1 MIIAGALNACPYS
14 IHQQQEMEMNPLWQ
28 RLRDQAHQLTERNPV
43 LRDYATSHL
52 LAYSTFEDA
61 LAANLA
67 RQLQA
72 QANNVGLES
81 WFKSIID
88 ATPSIAEA
96 AVADINHLQIV
107 NPACP
112 DHLTAFLTFRGIQA
126 VQAYRIAH
134 ALWTEGDVQSA
145 VLVQNW
151 AANTWSID
159 IHPAARLGKALFVDH
174 GIGLV
179 IGETAV
185 VEDEVSLWH
194 GVTLG
199 STLSEAGDRH
209 PKIRRGALICA
220 GATVLGNIEVGAHAI
235 VAANSVVLKPV
246 TAGTVVAGT
255 PARVVGNAP
264 TSLATFTTKS
274 QG

>member
-1 MIIAGALNACPYS
+1 
-14 IHQQQEMEMNPLWQ
+14 MNPLWQ

-67 RQLQA
+67 RQLQT
-72 QANNVGLES
+72 QASTVGLENWGLS
-81 WFKSIID
+81 STD
-88 ATPSIAEA
+88 TPPAVAEA
-96 AVADINHLQIV
+96 AAADITRLRIV

-246 TAGTVVAGT
+246 AAGTVVAGT
-255 PARVVGNAP
+255 PAKVVGNAP

>member
-1 MIIAGALNACPYS
+1 MC
-14 IHQQQEMEMNPLWQ
+14 PLWQ
-28 RLRDQAHQLTERNPV
+28 RLRDQARQLTERNPV
-43 LRDYATSHL
+43 LSDYATSHL

-67 RQLQA
+67 RQMQA
-72 QANNVGLES
+72 QASNVPLEN
-81 WFKSIID
+81 WFKAIIKSS
-88 ATPSIAEA
+88 PSIAQA
-96 AVADINHLQIV
+96 AAADIEHLQTV

-134 ALWTEGDVQSA
+134 VLWTEGDVQSA

-151 AANTWSID
+151 AATTWSID
-159 IHPAARLGKALFVDH
+159 IHPAARLGKSLFVDH

-220 GATVLGNIEVGAHAI
+220 GATVLGNIEVGARAI
-235 VAANSVVLKPV
+235 VAANSVVLKAV
-246 TAGTVVAGT
+246 AAGAVVAGV
-255 PARVVGNAP
+255 PAKVVGDAP
-264 TSLATFTTKS
+264 DSLATFTTKS
-274 QG
+274 KG

>member
-1 MIIAGALNACPYS
+1 MS
-14 IHQQQEMEMNPLWQ
+14 PLWQ
-28 RLRDQAHQLTERNPV
+28 RLRDQAHQLSERNPA

-52 LAYSTFEDA
+52 LAYSSFEAA

-67 RQLQA
+67 RQLHTQA
-72 QANNVGLES
+72 GSVALEI

-88 ATPSIAEA
+88 AHPAIAEG
-96 AVADINHLQIV
+96 AVADLNHLEIV

-134 ALWTEGDVQSA
+134 ALWNEGDVQSA
-145 VLVQNW
+145 VLLQNW
-151 AANTWSID
+151 AANTWSVD

-220 GATVLGNIEVGAHAI
+220 GASVLGNIEVGANAI

-246 TAGTVVAGT
+246 EAGTVVAGT
-255 PARVVGNAP
+255 PAKVVGSAP
-264 TSLATFTTKS
+264 ASLATLTTKS
-274 QG
+274 KG

>member
-1 MIIAGALNACPYS
+1 
-14 IHQQQEMEMNPLWQ
+14 MNSLWL
-28 RLRDQAHQLTERNPV
+28 RLCDQARQLGARNPV
-43 LRDYATSHL
+43 LGTYADIHVLSHK
-52 LAYSTFEDA
+52 SFEAA

-67 RQLQA
+67 HALADKGGPNLAQWFGSLIQA
-72 QANNVGLES
+72 SE
-81 WFKSIID
+81 
-88 ATPSIAEA
+88 SIAQSA
-96 AVADINHLQIV
+96 AADIEYLVKV

-134 ALWTEGDVQSA
+134 ALWNEGDIQSA
-145 VLVQNW
+145 VLLQNW
-151 AANTWSID
+151 AANTLSID
-159 IHPAARLGKALFVDH
+159 IHPAAKLGKSLFVDH

-199 STLSEAGDRH
+199 STLNEVGDRH

-220 GATVLGNIEVGAHAI
+220 GASVLGNIEVGERAI
-235 VAANSVVLKPV
+235 VAANSVVLKSV
-246 TAGTVVAGT
+246 VSGTVVAGT
-255 PARVVGNAP
+255 PAKQVGMAP
-264 TSLATFTTKS
+264 STLATLSSKTN
-274 QG
+274 G

>member
-1 MIIAGALNACPYS
+1 MDMS
-14 IHQQQEMEMNPLWQ
+14 PLWQ
-28 RLRDQAHQLTERNPV
+28 RLRDQAHQLTERNPA

-52 LAYSTFEDA
+52 LAYSTFEAA

-72 QANNVGLES
+72 QASNVALES
-81 WFKSIID
+81 WFKSIIA
-88 ATPSIAEA
+88 ATPSIAQA
-96 AVADINHLQIV
+96 AAADINHLEVV
-107 NPACP
+107 NPACL

-134 ALWTEGDVQSA
+134 VLWTEGDVQSA

-151 AANTWSID
+151 AANTWAID
-159 IHPAARLGKALFVDH
+159 IHPAARLGRSLFVDH

-199 STLSEAGDRH
+199 STLNEAGDRH

-220 GATVLGNIEVGAHAI
+220 GATVLGNIEVGTNAI
-235 VAANSVVLKPV
+235 VAANSVVLKSV
-246 TAGTVVAGT
+246 AAGTVVAGT
-255 PARVVGNAP
+255 PAKVVGNTP

>member
-1 MIIAGALNACPYS
+1 MS
-14 IHQQQEMEMNPLWQ
+14 PLWQ
-28 RLRDQAHQLTERNPV
+28 RLRDQAHQLSERNPV

-52 LAYSTFEDA
+52 LAFSSFEAA

-67 RQLQA
+67 RQMQA
-72 QANNVGLES
+72 QASNVALES

-88 ATPSIAEA
+88 ANPSIAEA
-96 AVADINHLQIV
+96 AAADINHLEVV

-134 ALWTEGDVQSA
+134 ALWIDGDVQSA

-159 IHPAARLGKALFVDH
+159 IHPAARLGQSLFVDH

-185 VEDEVSLWH
+185 VEDGVSLWH

-209 PKIRRGALICA
+209 PKIRQGALICA
-220 GATVLGNIEVGAHAI
+220 GATVLGNIEVGANAI

-255 PARVVGNAP
+255 PAKVVGSAP
-264 TSLATFTTKS
+264 ASLATLTTKTT
-274 QG
+274 G

>member
-1 MIIAGALNACPYS
+1 MDS
-14 IHQQQEMEMNPLWQ
+14 LWQ
-28 RLRDQAHQLTERNPV
+28 RLNDQARQLAERNPV
-43 LRDYATSHL
+43 LSSYARSGIL
-52 LAYSTFEDA
+52 SQPSFA
-61 LAANLA
+61 LALASNLA
-67 RQLQA
+67 RQLRGQA
-72 QANNVGLES
+72 GDTDLTS
-81 WFKSIID
+81 WFNDIIRANPD
-88 ATPSIAEA
+88 IASSA
-96 AVADINHLQIV
+96 AADINHLVIV

-134 ALWTEGDVQSA
+134 ALWNDGDIQSA

-199 STLSEAGDRH
+199 STLSEVGDRH

-220 GATVLGNIEVGAHAI
+220 GATVLGNIEVGTRAI
-235 VAANSVVLKPV
+235 VAANAVVLKPV
-246 TAGTVVAGT
+246 PAGAVVAGT
-255 PARVVGNAP
+255 PAKVVGSAP
-264 TSLATFTTKS
+264 QSLATLTSKS
-274 QG
+274 ITVRES

>member
-1 MIIAGALNACPYS
+1 MDS
-14 IHQQQEMEMNPLWQ
+14 LWQ
-28 RLRDQAHQLTERNPV
+28 RLQDQAHQLAARNPV
-43 LRDYATSHL
+43 LSHYVEQRIL
-52 LAYSTFEDA
+52 SQPSFAAA

-67 RQLQA
+67 LQLRA
-72 QANNVGLES
+72 QVGSTDLTT
-81 WFKSIID
+81 WFTDLIRD
-88 ATPSIAEA
+88 NPDIASSA
-96 AVADINHLQIV
+96 AADINHLVIV

-126 VQAYRIAH
+126 VQAYRIGH
-134 ALWTEGDVQSA
+134 ALWNDGDIQSA
-145 VLVQNW
+145 VLMQNW

-199 STLSEAGDRH
+199 STLAEVGDRH

-220 GATVLGNIEVGAHAI
+220 GATVLGNIEVGAKAI
-235 VAANSVVLKPV
+235 VAANAVVLKPV
-246 TAGTVVAGT
+246 PAGAVVAGT
-255 PARVVGNAP
+255 PAKIVGSAP
-264 TSLATFTTKS
+264 QSLATLTSKTTNQS
-274 QG
+274 AC

>member
-1 MIIAGALNACPYS
+1 MDS
-14 IHQQQEMEMNPLWQ
+14 LWQ
-28 RLRDQAHQLTERNPV
+28 RLNDQAQQLADRNPV
-43 LRDYATSHL
+43 LSRYAHS
-52 LAYSTFEDA
+52 AIVSQASFESA

-67 RQLQA
+67 RQLRA
-72 QANNVGLES
+72 QAGDLDLTA
-81 WFKSIID
+81 WFADIIR
-88 ATPSIAEA
+88 ANPEIASSA
-96 AVADINHLQIV
+96 AADINHLVIV

-134 ALWTEGDVQSA
+134 ALWNDGDVQSA

-199 STLSEAGDRH
+199 STLSEVGDRH

-220 GATVLGNIEVGAHAI
+220 GATVLGNIEVGAKAI
-235 VAANSVVLKPV
+235 VAANAVVLKTVP
-246 TAGTVVAGT
+246 AGAVVAGT
-255 PARVVGNAP
+255 PAKIVGSAP
-264 TSLATFTTKS
+264 QSLTTLTSKS
-274 QG
+274 ITEREQ

>member
-1 MIIAGALNACPYS
+1 
-14 IHQQQEMEMNPLWQ
+14 MNSLWL
-28 RLRDQAHQLTERNPV
+28 RLCDQARQLGARNPV
-43 LRDYATSHL
+43 LGTYADIHVLSHK
-52 LAYSTFEDA
+52 SFEAA

-67 RQLQA
+67 HALADKGGPNLAQWFGSLIQA
-72 QANNVGLES
+72 SE
-81 WFKSIID
+81 
-88 ATPSIAEA
+88 SIAQSA
-96 AVADINHLQIV
+96 AADIEYLVKV

-134 ALWTEGDVQSA
+134 ALW
-145 VLVQNW
+145 
-151 AANTWSID
+151 SID
-159 IHPAARLGKALFVDH
+159 IHPAAKLGKSLFVDH

-199 STLSEAGDRH
+199 STLNEVGDRH

-220 GATVLGNIEVGAHAI
+220 GASVLGNIEVGERAI
-235 VAANSVVLKPV
+235 VAANSVVLKSV
-246 TAGTVVAGT
+246 VSGTVVAGT
-255 PARVVGNAP
+255 PAKQVGMAP
-264 TSLATFTTKS
+264 STLATLSSKTN
-274 QG
+274 G

>member
-1 MIIAGALNACPYS
+1 
-14 IHQQQEMEMNPLWQ
+14 MNSLWQ
-28 RLRDQAHQLTERNPV
+28 RLQDQGRQLAERNPV
-43 LRDYATSHL
+43 LSRYVDAGIASQPSF
-52 LAYSTFEDA
+52 ASA

-67 RQLQA
+67 RQLSTQA
-72 QANNVGLES
+72 GDADLTT
-81 WFKSIID
+81 WFSEIIRSNPD
-88 ATPSIAEA
+88 IASSA
-96 AVADINHLQIV
+96 AADINHLVIV

-112 DHLTAFLTFRGIQA
+112 DHLTAFLSFRGIQA

-134 ALWTEGDVQSA
+134 ALWTDGDVQSA
-145 VLVQNW
+145 VLLQNW

-199 STLSEAGDRH
+199 STLSEVGERH

-220 GATVLGNIEVGAHAI
+220 GATVLGNIEVGAKAI
-235 VAANSVVLKPV
+235 VAANAVVLKPV
-246 TAGTVVAGT
+246 PAGAVVAGT
-255 PARVVGNAP
+255 PAKIVGSAP
-264 TSLATFTTKS
+264 QSLATLTSKTITEREL
-274 QG
+274 

>member
-1 MIIAGALNACPYS
+1 MDS
-14 IHQQQEMEMNPLWQ
+14 LWQ
-28 RLRDQAHQLTERNPV
+28 RLQDQARQLAERNPV
-43 LRDYATSHL
+43 LSQYAEQGIVSQP
-52 LAYSTFEDA
+52 SFETA

-67 RQLQA
+67 RQLKG
-72 QANNVGLES
+72 QANNVDLTS
-81 WFKSIID
+81 WFTDIIRAHPD
-88 ATPSIAEA
+88 IASA
-96 AVADINHLQIV
+96 AAADINHLVIV

-126 VQAYRIAH
+126 VQAYRIGH
-134 ALWTEGDVQSA
+134 ALWNEGDIQSA

-199 STLSEAGDRH
+199 STLAEVGDRH

-220 GATVLGNIEVGAHAI
+220 GATVLGNIEVGAKAI
-235 VAANSVVLKPV
+235 VAANAVVLKPV
-246 TAGTVVAGT
+246 PAGAVVAGT
-255 PARVVGNAP
+255 PAKIVGSAP
-264 TSLATFTTKS
+264 HSLATLTSKTITARE
-274 QG
+274 Q

>member
-1 MIIAGALNACPYS
+1 MNA
-14 IHQQQEMEMNPLWQ
+14 LWQ
-28 RLRDQAHQLTERNPV
+28 CLRQQAQQLIERNPV

-52 LAYSTFEDA
+52 LAHSSFEAA

-67 RQLQA
+67 RQMQTQA
-72 QANNVGLES
+72 SNVNLEQ
-81 WFKSIID
+81 WFTSIIA
-88 ATPSIAEA
+88 ATPAIAEA
-96 AVADINHLQIV
+96 AAADINHLHTV

-185 VEDEVSLWH
+185 VEDQVSLWH

-220 GATVLGNIEVGAHAI
+220 GATVLGNIEVGANAI

-246 TAGTVVAGT
+246 AAGTVVAGT
-255 PARVVGNAP
+255 PARVVGQAP
-264 TSLATFTTKS
+264 TSLATLSTKS
-274 QG
+274 AG

>member
-1 MIIAGALNACPYS
+1 MDS
-14 IHQQQEMEMNPLWQ
+14 LWQ
-28 RLRDQAHQLTERNPV
+28 RLQDQARQLADRNPV
-43 LRDYATSHL
+43 LSQYVEHGILSQPSFA
-52 LAYSTFEDA
+52 AA
-61 LAANLA
+61 MAANLA
-67 RQLQA
+67 RQLNA
-72 QANNVGLES
+72 QVGSTDLVNWFTDILRANP
-81 WFKSIID
+81 D
-88 ATPSIAEA
+88 IASEA
-96 AVADINHLQIV
+96 AADINHLVIV

-126 VQAYRIAH
+126 VQAYRIGH
-134 ALWTEGDVQSA
+134 ALWKDGDVQSA

-199 STLSEAGDRH
+199 STLAEVGDRH

-220 GATVLGNIEVGAHAI
+220 GATVLGNIEVGAKAI
-235 VAANSVVLKPV
+235 VAANAVVLKPV
-246 TAGTVVAGT
+246 PAGAVVAGT
-255 PARVVGNAP
+255 PAKIVGSAP
-264 TSLATFTTKS
+264 QSLATLTSKTITERE
-274 QG
+274 Q

>member
-1 MIIAGALNACPYS
+1 MTA
-14 IHQQQEMEMNPLWQ
+14 LWQ
-28 RLRDQAHQLTERNPV
+28 RLRQQAQQLGERNPV
-43 LRDYATSHL
+43 LALHAHNRI
-52 LAYSTFEDA
+52 LAHSSFESA

-67 RQLQA
+67 HQLQDKVPDA
-72 QANNVGLES
+72 DLQD
-81 WFKSIID
+81 WFKAVLQSN
-88 ATPSIAEA
+88 PSIAEA
-96 AVADINHLQIV
+96 AAVDINHLVVV

-134 ALWTEGDVQSA
+134 SLWNDGDIQSA
-145 VLVQNW
+145 VLLQNW
-151 AANTWSID
+151 AASAWSID

-199 STLSEAGDRH
+199 STLNEAGDRH

-220 GATVLGNIEVGAHAI
+220 GATVLGNIEVGERAI

-246 TAGTVVAGT
+246 SAGVVVAGA
-255 PARVVGNAP
+255 PARPVGTAP
-264 TSLATFTTKS
+264 ASLATFTTKS
-274 QG
+274 QE

>member
-1 MIIAGALNACPYS
+1 MNA
-14 IHQQQEMEMNPLWQ
+14 LWQ
-28 RLRDQAHQLTERNPV
+28 RLRNQAQQLIERNPV
-43 LRDYATSHL
+43 LGDYATSHL
-52 LAYSTFEDA
+52 LAHASFEAA

-67 RQLQA
+67 RQMHA
-72 QANNVGLES
+72 QANNVALEP

-88 ATPSIAEA
+88 ATPAIAEA
-96 AVADINHLQIV
+96 AAADINHLHVV

-134 ALWTEGDVQSA
+134 ALWTDGDVQSA

-185 VEDEVSLWH
+185 VEDHVSLWH

-209 PKIRRGALICA
+209 PKVRRGALICA
-220 GATVLGNIEVGAHAI
+220 GATVLGNIEVGANAI
-235 VAANSVVLKPV
+235 VAANSVVLKAV
-246 TAGTVVAGT
+246 AAGTVVAGT
-255 PARVVGNAP
+255 PARVVGQAP
-264 TSLATFTTKS
+264 TSLATLTTKS
-274 QG
+274 AG

>member
-1 MIIAGALNACPYS
+1 
-14 IHQQQEMEMNPLWQ
+14 
-28 RLRDQAHQLTERNPV
+28 V
-43 LRDYATSHL
+43 LSHYVEHAIL
-52 LAYSTFEDA
+52 SQPSFANA
-61 LAANLA
+61 LATNLA
-67 RQLQA
+67 RQLKEQA
-72 QANNVGLES
+72 GGTDLTAWFTDIIKANP
-81 WFKSIID
+81 D
-88 ATPSIAEA
+88 IAASA
-96 AVADINHLQIV
+96 AADINHLVIV

-126 VQAYRIAH
+126 VQAYRLGH
-134 ALWTEGDVQSA
+134 ALWNNGDVQSA

-199 STLSEAGDRH
+199 STLAEIGDRH

-220 GATVLGNIEVGAHAI
+220 GATVLGNIEVGPRAI
-235 VAANSVVLKPV
+235 VAANAVVLKPV
-246 TAGTVVAGT
+246 PAGAVVAGT
-255 PARVVGNAP
+255 PAKIVGSAP
-264 TSLATFTTKS
+264 QSLATLTSKTITTRE
-274 QG
+274 Q

>member
-1 MIIAGALNACPYS
+1 MKD
-14 IHQQQEMEMNPLWQ
+14 LWQ
-28 RLRDQAHQLTERNPV
+28 LLRQQAQQLGERNPALRLYTQLRVDGHSTFESALASNLAHQLQGKACGVDLQGWFN
-43 LRDYATSHL
+43 SI
-52 LAYSTFEDA
+52 
-61 LAANLA
+61 
-67 RQLQA
+67 LQA
-72 QANNVGLES
+72 HPL
-81 WFKSIID
+81 
-88 ATPSIAEA
+88 IAESA
-96 AVADINHLQIV
+96 AADINHLVVV

-134 ALWTEGDVQSA
+134 ALWNDGDVQSA
-145 VLVQNW
+145 VLLQNW
-151 AANTWSID
+151 SANTWAID

-209 PKIRRGALICA
+209 PKIRRGALVCA
-220 GATVLGNIEVGAHAI
+220 GATVLGNIEVGERAI
-235 VAANSVVLKPV
+235 VAAGAVVLKPV
-246 TAGTVVAGT
+246 EAGTVVAGS
-255 PARVVGNAP
+255 PARVIGSAP
-264 TSLATFTTKS
+264 ASLATFTSKS
-274 QG
+274 QN

>member
-1 MIIAGALNACPYS
+1 MDS
-14 IHQQQEMEMNPLWQ
+14 LWQ
-28 RLRDQAHQLTERNPV
+28 RLQDQARQLADRNPV
-43 LRDYATSHL
+43 LRHYVDHRILSQP
-52 LAYSTFEDA
+52 SFETA

-67 RQLQA
+67 LQLKEQA
-72 QANNVGLES
+72 GQTDLTNWLS
-81 WFKSIID
+81 DIIRGNPD
-88 ATPSIAEA
+88 IASCA
-96 AVADINHLQIV
+96 AADINHLVVV

-126 VQAYRIAH
+126 VQSYRIGH
-134 ALWTEGDVQSA
+134 ALWSDGDIQSA
-145 VLVQNW
+145 VLIQNW

-199 STLSEAGDRH
+199 STLTEVGDRH

-220 GATVLGNIEVGAHAI
+220 GATVLGNIEVGAKAI
-235 VAANSVVLKPV
+235 VAANALVLKPV
-246 TAGTVVAGT
+246 PAGAVVAGT
-255 PARVVGNAP
+255 PAKIVGSAP
-264 TSLATFTTKS
+264 QSLATLTSKTITERE
-274 QG
+274 Q

>member
-1 MIIAGALNACPYS
+1 MDS
-14 IHQQQEMEMNPLWQ
+14 LWQ
-28 RLRDQAHQLTERNPV
+28 RLRNQAQQLSERNPV
-43 LRDYATSHL
+43 LNDYATSHL
-52 LAYSTFEDA
+52 LGYSSFGDA

-67 RQLQA
+67 RQMQA
-72 QANNVGLES
+72 QTSNVTLGS

-88 ATPSIAEA
+88 STPSIAEDA
-96 AVADINHLQIV
+96 AADINHLHIV

-134 ALWTEGDVQSA
+134 ALWTDGDVQSA

-159 IHPAARLGKALFVDH
+159 IHPAARLGKSLFVDH

-209 PKIRRGALICA
+209 PKVRRGAVICA
-220 GATVLGNIEVGAHAI
+220 GASVLGNIEVGAHAI

-246 TAGTVVAGT
+246 AAGTVVAGA
-255 PARVVGNAP
+255 PAKVVGNAP
-264 TSLATFTTKS
+264 ASLATFTTKS
-274 QG
+274 KG

>member
-1 MIIAGALNACPYS
+1 MTA
-14 IHQQQEMEMNPLWQ
+14 LWQ
-28 RLRDQAHQLTERNPV
+28 RLREQALQLAEHNPV
-43 LRDYATSHL
+43 LRDYATHHV
-52 LAYSTFEDA
+52 LAFSGFEQA

-67 RQLQA
+67 RQLQS
-72 QANNVGLES
+72 QAYGADLQG
-81 WFKSIID
+81 WFNSIID
-88 ATPSIAEA
+88 AHPQIAAGA
-96 AVADINHLQIV
+96 AADINHLVIV

-112 DHLTAFLTFRGIQA
+112 DALTAFLTFRGIQA

-134 ALWTEGDVQSA
+134 ALWTDGDVQSA
-145 VLVQNW
+145 VLLQNW

-220 GATVLGNIEVGAHAI
+220 GATVLGNIEVGAKAI
-235 VAANSVVLKPV
+235 VAANSVVLKAV
-246 TAGTVVAGT
+246 AAGTVVAGT
-255 PARVVGNAP
+255 PAKAVGMAP
-264 TSLATFTTKS
+264 ASLATFTSKS
-274 QG
+274 NAHQE

>member
-1 MIIAGALNACPYS
+1 MS
-14 IHQQQEMEMNPLWQ
+14 PLWQ
-28 RLRDQAHQLTERNPV
+28 RLRDQAHQLSERNPA

-52 LAYSTFEDA
+52 LAYSSFEAA

-67 RQLQA
+67 RQLQT
-72 QANNVGLES
+72 QASNVALES

-88 ATPSIAEA
+88 AHPAIAEG
-96 AVADINHLQIV
+96 AVADLNHLEIV

-134 ALWTEGDVQSA
+134 ALWNQGDVQSA
-145 VLVQNW
+145 VLLQNW
-151 AANTWSID
+151 AANTWSVD

-220 GATVLGNIEVGAHAI
+220 GASVLGNIEVGANAI

-246 TAGTVVAGT
+246 AAGTVVAGT
-255 PARVVGNAP
+255 PAKVVGSAP
-264 TSLATFTTKS
+264 ASLATFTTKS
-274 QG
+274 KG

>member
-1 MIIAGALNACPYS
+1 MT
-14 IHQQQEMEMNPLWQ
+14 PLWQ
-28 RLRDQAHQLTERNPV
+28 RLRDQAQQLSERNPL
-43 LRDYATSHL
+43 LRDYAISHL
-52 LAYSTFEDA
+52 LAYSSFEAA

-67 RQLQA
+67 RQLQP
-72 QANNVGLES
+72 QAHNVPLEA

-88 ATPSIAEA
+88 STPSIAQGAEA
-96 AVADINHLQIV
+96 DLNHLEIV

-134 ALWTEGDVQSA
+134 ALWLEGDVQSA
-145 VLVQNW
+145 VLLQNW

-174 GIGLV
+174 GIGMV

-199 STLSEAGDRH
+199 STLSEVGDRH

-220 GATVLGNIEVGAHAI
+220 GASVLGNIEVGANAI

-246 TAGTVVAGT
+246 AAGTVVAGT
-255 PARVVGNAP
+255 PAKVVGNAP
-264 TSLATFTTKS
+264 ASLATLSSKLTSKS
-274 QG
+274 KGQQELTP

>member
-1 MIIAGALNACPYS
+1 MDS
-14 IHQQQEMEMNPLWQ
+14 LWQ
-28 RLRDQAHQLTERNPV
+28 RLQEQAHQLAERNPV
-43 LRDYATSHL
+43 MSHYVQFGIL
-52 LAYSTFEDA
+52 SQPSFAAA

-67 RQLQA
+67 RQLKEQA
-72 QANNVGLES
+72 GTTDLTG
-81 WFKSIID
+81 WFTDIIRGNSD
-88 ATPSIAEA
+88 IASNA
-96 AVADINHLQIV
+96 AADINHLVIV

-126 VQAYRIAH
+126 VQAYRISH
-134 ALWTEGDVQSA
+134 ALWNDGDIQSA
-145 VLVQNW
+145 VLLQNW

-199 STLSEAGDRH
+199 STLAEVGDRH

-220 GATVLGNIEVGAHAI
+220 GASVLGNIEVGAKAI
-235 VAANSVVLKPV
+235 VAANAVVLKPV
-246 TAGTVVAGT
+246 PAGAVVAGT
-255 PARVVGNAP
+255 PAKIVGSAP
-264 TSLATFTTKS
+264 QSLATLTSKTLT
-274 QG
+274 QREQ

>member
-1 MIIAGALNACPYS
+1 MG
-14 IHQQQEMEMNPLWQ
+14 PLWQ
-28 RLRDQAHQLTERNPV
+28 HLRQQAQQLSERNPV
-43 LRDYATSHL
+43 LREYATSHL
-52 LAYSTFEDA
+52 LAYASFEAA

-67 RQLQA
+67 RQLQG
-72 QANNVGLES
+72 QASQVALEG

-88 ATPSIAEA
+88 AHPGIASA
-96 AVADINHLQIV
+96 AAADINYLETV

-126 VQAYRIAH
+126 VQAYRLAH

-145 VLVQNW
+145 VLLQNW

-159 IHPAARLGKALFVDH
+159 IHPAARLGAALFVDH

-185 VEDEVSLWH
+185 VEDQVSLWH

-199 STLSEAGDRH
+199 STLNEAGDRH

-220 GATVLGNIEVGAHAI
+220 GATVLGNIEVGANAI

-246 TAGTVVAGT
+246 AAATVVAGT
-255 PARVVGNAP
+255 PAKVVGDAP
-264 TSLATFTTKS
+264 ASLATFTAKS
-274 QG
+274 TL

>member
-1 MIIAGALNACPYS
+1 MS
-14 IHQQQEMEMNPLWQ
+14 PLWQ
-28 RLRDQAHQLTERNPV
+28 RLRDQAHQLSERNPA

-52 LAYSTFEDA
+52 LAFSSFEAA

-67 RQLQA
+67 RQMQA
-72 QANNVGLES
+72 QASNVALEG

-88 ATPSIAEA
+88 ANPSIAEA
-96 AVADINHLQIV
+96 AAADINHLEVV

-134 ALWTEGDVQSA
+134 ALWIDGDVQSA

-159 IHPAARLGKALFVDH
+159 IHPAARLGQSLFVDH

-185 VEDEVSLWH
+185 VEDGVSLWH

-220 GATVLGNIEVGAHAI
+220 GATVLGNIEVGANAI

-255 PARVVGNAP
+255 PAKVVGSAP
-264 TSLATFTTKS
+264 ASLATLTTKTT
-274 QG
+274 G